1 MCLPPPPLAL
11 SNLTTASSMPLP
23 PFPVHPVH
31 RRPGVLA
38 RDDRAPDRVRASGN
52 VRHFPT
58 ILKLVRKLRHDTA
71 PFWTISTKKIQLYA
85 TPHVPCDMIYFVP
98 VLIGF

>member
-1 MCLPPPPLAL
+1 MYWPGTIAPRIE
-11 SNLTTASSMPLP
+11 SE
-23 PFPVHPVH
+23 PV
-31 RRPGVLA
+31 A
-38 RDDRAPDRVRASGN
+38 TYDI
-52 VRHFPT
+52 FPT

-85 TPHVPCDMIYFVP
+85 TPHVPCDMIYFVL